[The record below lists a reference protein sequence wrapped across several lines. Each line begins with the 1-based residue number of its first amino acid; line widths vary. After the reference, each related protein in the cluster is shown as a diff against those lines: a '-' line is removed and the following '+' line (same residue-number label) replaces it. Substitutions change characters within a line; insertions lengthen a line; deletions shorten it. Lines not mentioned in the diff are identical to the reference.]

1 MKRLTR
7 RQSNLSIGRR
17 DWLKGTALVAGAG
30 LGSFAGPVSQAGPT
44 VKNRAQIAVTFDLEM
59 SRNFPT
65 WESRHWDYEKGN
77 LNRETKEYT
86 EQAARRVKAFGGV
99 LHGFVVGRVLEQE
112 DVGWLRRLIEDGHPM
127 GNHTYDHVNVRAT
140 RPQDVQFRFQRAPWL
155 LRNQTA
161 ADSIRDNIALC
172 ETAMRQRLDK
182 VSDGFRT
189 PGGFHDGL
197 TEFPQV
203 RSMLQELG
211 FDWISSL
218 YPRHPYTKA
227 MERPSRRVIEGI
239 VAAQQKSQPFV
250 YPGGL
255 IEIPMSPISDIGAFR
270 SGRWQLKWFLDTIR
284 ESVQWA
290 IDNRAVFDFL
300 AHPSCL
306 YVVDPDF
313 RTVDMI
319 CQMVADSGDRASL
332 VSLNEI
338 AGQVA
343 AR

>member
-1 MKRLTR
+1 MNLLSR
-7 RQSNLSIGRR
+7 RQISIRISRR
-17 DWLKGTALVAGAG
+17 DWLKETAIVTGTGF
-30 LGSFAGPVSQAGPT
+30 GSFSGPVSQGGPA
-44 VKNRAQIAVTFDLEM
+44 VKNQAQIAVTMDLEM

-77 LNRETKEYT
+77 LNSETKEYT
-86 EQAARRVKAFGGV
+86 EQAAGRVKAFGGV
-99 LHGFVVGRVLEQE
+99 LHGFVVGRALEQE
-112 DVGWLRRLIEDGHPM
+112 DVGWLRRLIDDGHPM

-155 LRNQTA
+155 LRNQSA
-161 ADSIRDNIALC
+161 IDSVRENVVLC

-182 VSDGFRT
+182 KSDGFRT

-203 RSMLQELG
+203 RKMLRDLG
-211 FDWISSL
+211 YEWVSSL
-218 YPRHPYTKA
+218 YPRHPYTKP

-239 VAAQQKSQPFV
+239 VAAQQTAQPFV
-250 YPGGL
+250 YPDGL

-270 SGRWQLKWFLDTIR
+270 TGRWRLEWFLDAIR

-313 RTVDMI
+313 RTIDMI
-319 CQMVADSGDRASL
+319 CEMVADAGDRAAFASL
-332 VSLNEI
+332 GKI

-343 AR
+343 TR